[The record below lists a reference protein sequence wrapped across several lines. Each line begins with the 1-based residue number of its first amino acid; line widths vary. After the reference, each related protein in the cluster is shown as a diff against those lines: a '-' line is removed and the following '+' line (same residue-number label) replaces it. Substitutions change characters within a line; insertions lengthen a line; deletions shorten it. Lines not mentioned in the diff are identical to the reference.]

1 MKQKKFGEYIRNAY
15 ICEKPT
21 HKHYMKKIRLTAVIW
36 VFTCACMFADELPS
50 NWERIPVTPEMN
62 DNDIPL
68 EDNTKPHRAP
78 QRIILPEVYYDAG
91 QACLHILTGE
101 VVDEVSYI
109 IRYDEAGTAAS
120 GVAVKREGY
129 HDIDL
134 SFLPCGDYTLILEV
148 AGCEYPAQI
157 TL

>member
-1 MKQKKFGEYIRNAY
+1 MASIFETHTFAKN
-15 ICEKPT
+15 PT
-21 HKHYMKKIRLTAVIW
+21 HKHYMKKIRLTAIIW

-120 GVAVKREGY
+120 GVAIKRDGHY
-129 HDIDL
+129 DIDL
-134 SFLPCGDYTLILEV
+134 SFLPCGDYPLIIEI
-148 AGCEYPAQI
+148 AGCEYSAQI
-157 TL
+157 SL

>member
-1 MKQKKFGEYIRNAY
+1 
-15 ICEKPT
+15 
-21 HKHYMKKIRLTAVIW
+21 MKKIRLTAVIW

-91 QACLHILTGE
+91 QACLHILTGD

-120 GVAVKREGY
+120 GVAIKWDGHY
-129 HDIDL
+129 DIDL
-134 SFLPCGDYTLILEV
+134 SFLLCGDYTLILEI
-148 AGCEYPAQI
+148 AGCEYSAQI

>member
-1 MKQKKFGEYIRNAY
+1 MILMISQPMYGKSEETIKEERKSLV
-15 ICEKPT
+15 EKLEKEG
-21 HKHYMKKIRLTAVIW
+21 HKVLDTV
-36 VFTCACMFADELPS
+36 FADGIE
-50 NWERIPVTPEMN
+50 EMN

-91 QACLHILTGE
+91 QACLHILTTEEENE
-101 VVDEVSYI
+101 VAYI
-109 IRYDEAGTAAS
+109 IRNEEEGTSAS
-120 GVAVKREGY
+120 GVTVKREGY

-134 SFLPCGDYTLILEV
+134 SCLPCGDYTLILEV
-148 AGCEYPAQI
+148 AGCEYSAQI

>member
-1 MKQKKFGEYIRNAY
+1 
-15 ICEKPT
+15 
-21 HKHYMKKIRLTAVIW
+21 MKKIRLTAVIW

-91 QACLHILTGE
+91 QACLHILTTEEENE
-101 VVDEVSYI
+101 VAYI
-109 IRYDEAGTAAS
+109 IRNEEEGTSAS
-120 GVAVKREGY
+120 GVTVKREGY

-134 SFLPCGDYTLILEV
+134 SCLPCGDYTLILEI
-148 AGCEYPAQI
+148 AGCEYSVHI

>member
-1 MKQKKFGEYIRNAY
+1 
-15 ICEKPT
+15 
-21 HKHYMKKIRLTAVIW
+21 MKKIRLTAVIW

-91 QACLHILTGE
+91 QACLHILTGD
-101 VVDEVSYI
+101 VVDEVSYR

-120 GVAVKREGY
+120 GAAIKWDGHY
-129 HDIDL
+129 YTDL
-134 SFLPCGDYTLILEV
+134 SFLLCGDYTLILEI
-148 AGCEYPAQI
+148 AGCEYSAQI